1 MKKIILGVAMLAA
14 QLSFAQENKQDKTID
29 EVTILGRKKIKQ
41 ERKEFTRHAQSTE
54 TLSEEELNRNNS
66 AMIDQTLSTMAGV
79 QVDKRT
85 NFGGQRVVVRGYGN
99 DQKFNNWGTKFYLNG
114 VPLTQADGVTV
125 LEDLDFSLVNNI
137 EVVKG
142 PASTLYGGGIGGT
155 VRFYMRPS
163 TEKGTS
169 ISNKLTLGSFN
180 HFQNQ
185 IKLESVTDNSFIQF
199 NYNHLESD
207 GYRPNGNSLR
217 NTYSFL
223 GNFKLNSKQTLSVFT
238 SHVNSFE
245 GVSGQIPYSNYYAND
260 DPGNIAYIRKGA
272 GNKFISSRAAVSHQW
287 NIAENL
293 RNNTSI
299 FFSNLDTKR
308 VAAGA
313 LENSEIPSY
322 GVRSVF
328 NLNQKF
334 SKDFTAN
341 AEFGTE
347 FLISRSVVSNYRFT
361 GSITN
366 PLELQA
372 LKNNS
377 YFKTDNQNLSVF
389 AVEKFTYHPWDLSL
403 LLGVSANTLKYDRQ
417 DLFVNIPEYGS
428 KNLSFSKKFGTVFT
442 PHIALQKV
450 YKNQI
455 FNLSYSEGYN
465 APTTAT
471 SIGTAT
477 SQNAVNNNLLPEIA
491 KMWDFSVHGLIA
503 KTRFDYQLSLFSIN
517 VKNKLSQSP
526 GLDSSNNKYSYW
538 SNTGNQ
544 QNRGFELSLGYV
556 YDNLGFLRSI
566 KPFINY
572 SYYDFKY
579 KDFETLKPGSKT
591 ETTNYI
597 GKQVV
602 GVPKTKYTVG
612 LDFETDFGLYL
623 INTYS
628 YLDDVYS
635 DFSNSNLVKGFGLL
649 NSKIG
654 YKKSFGKWNADV
666 FLAGNNLT
674 NQTNYTFLFLGN
686 SINDSDVNSNFPGQK
701 TDINPGYYKAW
712 FQYGFSL
719 KYNF

>member
-185 IKLESVTDNSFIQF
+185 IKLESVTDNSSIQF

-347 FLISRSVVSNYRFT
+347 FLISRSLVSNYRFT

-372 LKNNS
+372 LKSNS

-471 SIGTAT
+471 AFVAGTAN
-477 SQNAVNNNLLPEIA
+477 SVNDNLLPEKA

-503 KTRFDYQLSLFSIN
+503 KTRLDYQISLFNIDVS
-517 VKNKLSQSP
+517 NKLTQLKP
-526 GLDSSNNKYSYW
+526 DGVNTAW
-538 SNTGNQ
+538 QNTGKQRNK
-544 QNRGFELSLGYV
+544 GFEASLGYV
-556 YDNLGFLRSI
+556 YEGSGFIKTI
-566 KPFINY
+566 KPFVNY
-572 SYYDFKY
+572 SYYNFKYTDFKTILGG
-579 KDFETLKPGSKT
+579 TLNDYS
-591 ETTNYI
+591 

-602 GVPKTKYTVG
+602 GVAKNKYTVG
-612 LDFETDFGLYL
+612 LDFDTDFGLYL
-623 INTYS
+623 INTYN
-628 YLDDVYS
+628 YLGSVYT
-635 DFSNSNLVKGFGLL
+635 DFENTNKVKSFGLL

-654 YKKSFGKWNADV
+654 YKTSFGKWNFDV

-712 FQYGFSL
+712 FQYGINL
-719 KYNF
+719 KYSF